1 MHSLQ
6 EIAAASAATGLRG
19 FFNDLDADMDGTL
32 SCAELRAGLLDLDL
46 PAELSAQI
54 DRLLVS
60 VKPDANGSIDFVEM
74 ERWMAPPTGKAVAA
88 ARAQS
93 QDATMGLIQRL
104 QKARAHSAL
113 QPSQGPRAGGQPAA
127 AAPKAKAQT
136 LSPQSKENEPPP
148 TSVSHFA

>member
-54 DRLLVS
+54 DLC
-60 VKPDANGSIDFVEM
+60 
-74 ERWMAPPTGKAVAA
+74 W
-88 ARAQS
+88 
-93 QDATMGLIQRL
+93 
-104 QKARAHSAL
+104 
-113 QPSQGPRAGGQPAA
+113 
-127 AAPKAKAQT
+127 
-136 LSPQSKENEPPP
+136 
-148 TSVSHFA
+148 